1 MCAFMKAKTELEII
15 MQRPDLKEHF
25 DEEFILWSKSV
36 VYYCKKKCTR
46 MSTIQKLVKDMNVE
60 CKFYL

>member
-1 MCAFMKAKTELEII
+1 MCAFMKAKIEFEII

-25 DEEFILWSKSV
+25 DEEFILWSKAV